1 MNSPEINAKI
11 THRTGLARQWAD
23 SPRSMDQLIE
33 EAYLTVLARRPRPSE
48 LDIARQAFQP
58 QLADPPVASAPAAAN
73 TAAPNTAASNAEGP
87 AAESR
92 QRREAVEDIL
102 WTLLN
107 SKEFLYVH

>member
-1 MNSPEINAKI
+1 
-11 THRTGLARQWAD
+11 
-23 SPRSMDQLIE
+23 LIE